1 MSIARPENAETF
13 AAFLLRMRGIGLSDK
28 ALMSAIEATPRKSF
42 VPGAWQ
48 TVAFSDR
55 MIPIECGQSI
65 EGIDLQA
72 IAIANLDLN
81 KDHRVLEIGTG
92 SGFTS
97 AVIGRLAGRVTTV
110 DRYRTLAEQAR
121 QRHEHLGLSNVVAR
135 QADVSDGL
143 RAEGPF
149 DRIICWAS
157 FAEPPRQAVEW
168 LATNGVIVA
177 PIGPDEGV
185 QSLTKLTKIGS
196 RFDAVDI
203 APVRLHPLIDGVAAA
218 L

>member
-1 MSIARPENAETF
+1 MSVARPENAETF

-42 VPGAWQ
+42 VPGAHQ
-48 TVAFSDR
+48 AVAFSNR
-55 MIPIECGQSI
+55 MIPTDCGQSI

-72 IAIANLDLN
+72 IAISHLELD
-81 KDHRVLEIGTG
+81 KEHRVLEIGTG

-97 AVIGRLAGRVTTV
+97 AVMARLCGRLTTV
-110 DRYRTLAEQAR
+110 DRYKRLVEQAR
-121 QRHEHLGLSNVVAR
+121 QRHEHLGLSNIVAR
-135 QADVSDGL
+135 QADGSDGL

-149 DRIICWAS
+149 DRIVCWAS
-157 FAEPPRQAVEW
+157 FAEPPRHAVDW
-168 LATNGVIVA
+168 LTTNGVMVA

-185 QSLTKLTKIGS
+185 QTLTKLTKIGS
-196 RFDAVDI
+196 RFEALEIDQ
-203 APVRLHPLIDGVAAA
+203 VRLHPLIEGVAAA